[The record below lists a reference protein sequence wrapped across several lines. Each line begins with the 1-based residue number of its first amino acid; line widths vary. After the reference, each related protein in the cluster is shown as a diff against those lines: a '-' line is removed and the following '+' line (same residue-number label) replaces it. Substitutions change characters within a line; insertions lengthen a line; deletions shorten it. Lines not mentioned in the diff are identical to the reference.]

1 MNYTYDGTFFGFMS
15 ALFAAYEDGIT
26 RVGTIGESAE
36 TSLFGDCKYIPT
48 EADKAGRVLT
58 GLKNQCGEKAVYY
71 LYYGFLSDIKGKEAS
86 LTTYIRRAFIDVFR
100 KRPYGVFVIWREK
113 QLMNVMPYQGSC
125 AFASFPTECCMH
137 LLIRCVM

>member
-15 ALFAAYEDGIT
+15 ALFAAYADGIT

-58 GLKNQCGEKAVYY
+58 GLKNRCGEKAVFILWIFVRY
-71 LYYGFLSDIKGKEAS
+71 KGKGS
-86 LTTYIRRAFIDVFR
+86 VIDNVYSPCLYI
-100 KRPYGVFVIWREK
+100 E
-113 QLMNVMPYQGSC
+113 
-125 AFASFPTECCMH
+125 T
-137 LLIRCVM
+137 